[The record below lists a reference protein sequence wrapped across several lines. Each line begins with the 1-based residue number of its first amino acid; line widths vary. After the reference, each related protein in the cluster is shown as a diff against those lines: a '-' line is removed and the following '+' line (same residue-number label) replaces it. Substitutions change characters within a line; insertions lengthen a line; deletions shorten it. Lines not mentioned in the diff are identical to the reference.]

1 MDRNDRARVIYRA
14 ERMERATKAKGCKN
28 GVLGYTGLTVL
39 RALVFKFQASPTPS
53 YDAIKRAT
61 GYCLDTI
68 AKALNR
74 LEAAGLLEVKR
85 GRGVRTVQGWRRIT
99 NAYAVPRQ
107 ACLPLGARE
116 LKIPIE
122 IKKVARNV
130 PTEGL
135 AGIVLTRDQQ
145 AAMLT
150 LPLPLLQTMIG
161 VLRGQRHV

>member
-14 ERMERATKAKGCKN
+14 EHMERATKLKGRKN
-28 GVLGYTGLTVL
+28 GVLGDAGLNVL
-39 RALVFKFQASPTPS
+39 RALVFKFGKHPTPS

-85 GRGVRTVQGWRRIT
+85 GRGLRTAQGWRRIS

-107 ACLPLGARE
+107 VCLPLGARE

-122 IKKVARNV
+122 IKKVARSV

-150 LPLPLLQTMIG
+150 LPLPLLQMMMG
-161 VLRGQRHV
+161 ALRGQHHI